1 MICGNGFGFVLMGIT
16 KNWNGKMVSQKVR
29 VFFLGGWYYEYEEK
43 VFGDNECCEE
53 DKK

>member
-1 MICGNGFGFVLMGIT
+1 MDWENGESKGEG
-16 KNWNGKMVSQKVR
+16 
-29 VFFLGGWYYEYEEK
+29 FFLGGWYYEYEEK